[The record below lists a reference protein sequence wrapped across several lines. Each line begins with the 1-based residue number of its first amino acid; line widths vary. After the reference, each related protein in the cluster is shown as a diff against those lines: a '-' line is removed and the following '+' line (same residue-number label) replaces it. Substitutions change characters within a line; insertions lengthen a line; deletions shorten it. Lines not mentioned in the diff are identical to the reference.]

1 MVIIVLMVISL
12 DLLIPTVNVVAEDC
26 YGYSGLGDFRIWR
39 WYQVLVIN
47 EDGTAKVWLRI
58 DFQIL
63 KKEMNNYVGVYLGKI
78 PAKKDQIICH
88 PNNGTETS
96 YIKFNVTEDNVRQNY
111 SQISLLLKP
120 ETSLFYEDFSV
131 CIEYNVS
138 KDSILFKKSPKYSA
152 VEKWELSYDI
162 RMLKKLFQKN
172 PYVEENLTAP
182 FIQIFIVLP
191 KTTSV
196 LHIDENFSFYPKYAY
211 NNLDIFREL
220 SYWGWNGKEIP
231 NNYQI
236 PFEIPKMTNVVLS
249 YIEPYTPGHVSIEY
263 STENR
268 DFAKFTYKAM
278 KAGLESKNIAIIS
291 VAIAIISLVIAIIS
305 VAIAMYASRDSKNY
319 QHKTTNATIEE
330 KIAMMYAYNGEVK
343 DWIKRVGKGE
353 IDLNYNL
360 ERINR
365 DLSVPLDLISSYLNN
380 KRGLNISKKESKIY
394 ETRIQQLEKL
404 INLTNEFLNKFSE
417 DLKEKYKEPIKK
429 IENTLA
435 YLKELLSKY
444 SSKLNDD

>member
-1 MVIIVLMVISL
+1 
-12 DLLIPTVNVVAEDC
+12 
-26 YGYSGLGDFRIWR
+26 
-39 WYQVLVIN
+39 
-47 EDGTAKVWLRI
+47 
-58 DFQIL
+58 
-63 KKEMNNYVGVYLGKI
+63 
-78 PAKKDQIICH
+78 
-88 PNNGTETS
+88 
-96 YIKFNVTEDNVRQNY
+96 
-111 SQISLLLKP
+111 
-120 ETSLFYEDFSV
+120 
-131 CIEYNVS
+131 
-138 KDSILFKKSPKYSA
+138 
-152 VEKWELSYDI
+152 
-162 RMLKKLFQKN
+162 
-172 PYVEENLTAP
+172 
-182 FIQIFIVLP
+182 
-191 KTTSV
+191 
-196 LHIDENFSFYPKYAY
+196 
-211 NNLDIFREL
+211 
-220 SYWGWNGKEIP
+220 
-231 NNYQI
+231 
-236 PFEIPKMTNVVLS
+236 MTNVVLS

-291 VAIAIISLVIAIIS
+291 AAIAIISLVIAIIS
-305 VAIAMYASRDSKNY
+305 AAIAMYASRDSKNY